1 MNATTRGVETY
12 EFHEY
17 RTLSGGSIS
26 TSTWLIAI
34 AANTILYEMRR
45 HQRAGSRFLKWY
57 TPVDLVVD
65 AVRMLVP
72 LLALVVDEQPVV
84 VVERSTRSLVLR
96 MPVDMHSEEVE
107 QMGQ

>member
-45 HQRAGSRFLKWY
+45 HQRAGSRFLK
-57 TPVDLVVD
+57 
-65 AVRMLVP
+65 
-72 LLALVVDEQPVV
+72 
-84 VVERSTRSLVLR
+84 
-96 MPVDMHSEEVE
+96 
-107 QMGQ
+107 